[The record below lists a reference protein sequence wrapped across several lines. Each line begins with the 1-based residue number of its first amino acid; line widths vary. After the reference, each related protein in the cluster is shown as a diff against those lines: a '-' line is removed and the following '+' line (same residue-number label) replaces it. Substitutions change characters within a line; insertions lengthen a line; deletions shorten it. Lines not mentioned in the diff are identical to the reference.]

1 MPDLIIN
8 KTNVTKLIES
18 NINKQKANWIFLLEI
33 PEEKYFEVTIETIKI
48 LTKKIYSGL
57 YVSFL
62 RPYQNLV
69 SVLKVNGIATDKI
82 SFIDAASSQAEVQ
95 GKETEKCAYISK
107 ELDIDELTST
117 IYTMLP
123 KIKGK
128 DRFLFIDSITTLTLY
143 QPLSEALRFAEF
155 LSRTLRKEK
164 IKGVVIN
171 VAKDVTQKKFIKDV
185 MLHVNKV
192 VRIEG
197 KK

>member
-8 KTNVTKLIES
+8 KTNVTKLIWS

-33 PEEKYFEVTIETIKI
+33 PEEKYFEVNIETIKI
-48 LTKKIYSGL
+48 LVKKNYSGL

-69 SVLKVNGIATDKI
+69 SVLKGEGIDTDKI

-128 DRFLFIDSITTLTLY
+128 DRFLFIDSMTTLTLY

-171 VAKDVTQKKFIKDV
+171 VAKDVTQKKFIKDI
-185 MLHVNKV
+185 MLHVDKV
-192 VRIEG
+192 IMIEG